1 MAPTTTTTA
10 PPLDLT
16 TLPGPYP
23 LTTSPMI
30 FSSPAF
36 TLPAIRS
43 LHKSL
48 HLAIDDKSSRLRTQ
62 VGGSYRELLG
72 TADTIVAMKTE
83 IESVQQTL
91 SDMGYK
97 CGRGVVGQKMEALGK
112 FTSDTAGDK
121 AEKGRERL
129 LGGCM
134 GQLDAILRNKEDRSK
149 RGERLE
155 TGARLFV
162 LGRLLLASGLGKDE
176 REQQRRRR
184 VLEKQ
189 HKVRLMGGIDA
200 VLRKYHKPGSKDKQ
214 EREGALLMALSAY
227 ALATSS
233 GTRDVLGY
241 FLRVRGEA
249 IALAL
254 EVDEE
259 ERAARNPDDV
269 LRALGLYTQTLQDV
283 QALVPGKLADALQ
296 RLKKEKLLEN
306 QELLRMEGLRLDVY
320 KRWCG
325 DEIQFYTP
333 FIRHDDLDGKTA
345 REMLFGWAEKGKK
358 VVLAGLEN
366 TLKEMSEFKAIVELR
381 TDVLKLWISE
391 GGKARGFDPAE
402 VLDEIRE
409 AVNKHMLRV
418 LEQKVAKLRLVG
430 SEVSAAVEAWKEG
443 RSDQHESLWDMDSY
457 DTDLSN
463 GAAQFTQHVVA
474 RLYGR
479 NDAVSKAV
487 ASYKSWFRV
496 IDDVGTVVDQLK
508 RQRWD
513 NDVDEI
519 EDEETIEERQQLL
532 AKDDPATLSKH
543 LNQSLVESFKKLDE
557 NLSTLWKEQQES
569 PNKGH
574 IAMYFLRVLR
584 DIRSRLPDHAEVKG
598 FGLEAVPSLHEALVS
613 AVIISPVDEFATVA
627 LMRRTVVGRSLWE
640 GEPALPS
647 SPSPGAFKFLRN
659 LVGAMGDAGVDLWSP
674 TAVSVLKK
682 ALRKQLAEVW
692 LETVSKLSEV
702 PESDAKTEV
711 EETSK
716 PDAEMASQSDT
727 EEGSKS
733 DTEGKEPEEETPETQ
748 AKPDI
753 EQHRDL
759 LVQWLY
765 DIHYLSAF
773 IGTDDSFTSLSETIL
788 SKTDLENSTTAKQR
802 LVKASQ
808 DYFKRTGLLFGL
820 LS

>member
-1 MAPTTTTTA
+1 M
-10 PPLDLT
+10 
-16 TLPGPYP
+16 
-23 LTTSPMI
+23 
-30 FSSPAF
+30 
-36 TLPAIRS
+36 
-43 LHKSL
+43 
-48 HLAIDDKSSRLRTQ
+48 
-62 VGGSYRELLG
+62 
-72 TADTIVAMKTE
+72 
-83 IESVQQTL
+83 
-91 SDMGYK
+91 
-97 CGRGVVGQKMEALGK
+97 
-112 FTSDTAGDK
+112 
-121 AEKGRERL
+121 
-129 LGGCM
+129 
-134 GQLDAILRNKEDRSK
+134 LRNKGDRQK

-176 REQQRRRR
+176 KEQLRRRKI
-184 VLEKQ
+184 LEKQ

-200 VLRKYHKPGSKDKQ
+200 VLRRYHKPGSRNKQ
-214 EREGALLMALSAY
+214 EHEATLFKALSAY

-233 GTRDVLGY
+233 GARDVLGY

-259 ERAARNPDDV
+259 ERVARNPEDV

-296 RLKKEKLLEN
+296 RLKREKLLEN
-306 QELLRMEGLRLDVY
+306 GELLKMEGLRLDVY
-320 KRWCG
+320 KMWCG

-333 FIRHDDLDGKTA
+333 FIRHDDLDGKLA
-345 REMLFGWAEKGKK
+345 REMLFGWADKGRQ
-358 VVLAGLEN
+358 VVLEGLEN
-366 TLKEMSEFKAIVELR
+366 TLKEMGEFKAIVELR

-391 GGKARGFDPAE
+391 GGKARGFDPSE

-430 SEVSAAVEAWKEG
+430 SEVSAAVEAWREG

-463 GAAQFTQHVVA
+463 GAAPFTQHVVS

-557 NLSTLWKEQQES
+557 NLSTLWKEQEQN
-569 PNKGH
+569 PNKGQ

-584 DIRSRLPDHAEVKG
+584 DIRSRLPENAEVRG

-613 AVIISPVDEFATVA
+613 TVVISPLDEFATVA
-627 LMRRTVVGRSLWE
+627 LVRRTVVGRSLWE

-674 TAVSVLKK
+674 AAVSALRDT
-682 ALRKQLAEVW
+682 LRKQLSEMW
-692 LETVSKLSEV
+692 LETVNKLTKTPDESEAKTETEETS
-702 PESDAKTEV
+702 ESDAEV
-711 EETSK
+711 ETSN
-716 PDAEMASQSDT
+716 
-727 EEGSKS
+727 KS
-733 DTEGKEPEEETPETQ
+733 DAEEETAETEP
-748 AKPDI
+748 AETKAEPGI

-759 LVQWLY
+759 FVQWLY
-765 DIHYLSAF
+765 DIDYLSSFLGA
-773 IGTDDSFTSLSETIL
+773 DDTFKHFSGTIL
-788 SKTDLENSTTAKQR
+788 AKADLENSTAAKQR
-802 LVKASQ
+802 LQKTSQ
-808 DYFKRTGLLFGL
+808 DYFKRTSLLFGL
-820 LS
+820 LLS

>member
-1 MAPTTTTTA
+1 MATTTTA

-23 LTTSPMI
+23 HTTSPQI
-30 FSSPAF
+30 FSSPSF
-36 TLPAIRS
+36 TLPQIRT

-72 TADTIVAMKTE
+72 TADTIVGMKSE
-83 IESVQQTL
+83 IETVQQTL
-91 SDMGYK
+91 SDMGYQ
-97 CGRGVVGQKMEALGK
+97 CGRGVVGHKMDALGR
-112 FTSDTAGDK
+112 FTSDTMGDK
-121 AEKGRERL
+121 AASGRERL
-129 LGGCM
+129 LGGCL
-134 GQLDAILRNKEDRSK
+134 GQLDAILRNKSGNKTR

-162 LGRLLLASGLGKDE
+162 LGRLLLAAGGQGREEK
-176 REQQRRRR
+176 EQQGRRRR
-184 VLEKQ
+184 VLERQ
-189 HKVRLMGGIDA
+189 HKVRLMAGVDA
-200 VLRKYHKPGSKDKQ
+200 VLRRYRKPAAGADKA
-214 EREGALLMALSAY
+214 EREATLVKALSAY
-227 ALATSS
+227 ALVTSS
-233 GTRDVLGY
+233 GARDVLGY

-259 ERAARNPDDV
+259 ERVARNPEDV
-269 LRALGLYTQTLQDV
+269 LKALGLYTQTLQDV
-283 QALVPGKLADALQ
+283 QALVPGKLSDALQ
-296 RLKKEKLLEN
+296 KLKREKLLEN
-306 QELLRMEGLRLDVY
+306 EELLKMEGLRLDVY

-333 FIRHDDLDGKTA
+333 FIRHDDLDGKAA
-345 REMLFGWAEKGKK
+345 REMLFGWADKGRK
-358 VVLAGLEN
+358 VVLEGLEN
-366 TLKEMSEFKAIVELR
+366 TLREMGEFKAIVELR
-381 TDVLKLWISE
+381 TEVLKLWISE
-391 GGKARGFDPAE
+391 GGKARGFDPSE

-443 RSDQHESLWDMDSY
+443 RSDQHQSLWDMDSY

-463 GAAQFTQHVVA
+463 GAAQFTQHVVS

-479 NDAVSKAV
+479 NDDVSKAV

-543 LNQSLVESFKKLDE
+543 LNESLVESFKKLDE

-584 DIRSRLPDHAEVKG
+584 DIRSRLPENAEVKG
-598 FGLEAVPSLHEALVS
+598 FGLEAVPSLHHALVS
-613 AVIISPVDEFATVA
+613 TVVISPLDEFATVA
-627 LMRRTVVGRSLWE
+627 LVRRTVVGRSLWE

-674 TAVSVLKK
+674 TAVSALKD
-682 ALRKQLAEVW
+682 ALRKQLSEMW
-692 LETVSKLSEV
+692 LEAVSKLTEAPEPEV
-702 PESDAKTEV
+702 NIETGEPSKSDAEEETSDTSDPKEESLEKEAAKTEAV
-711 EETSK
+711 
-716 PDAEMASQSDT
+716 PN
-727 EEGSKS
+727 
-733 DTEGKEPEEETPETQ
+733 
-748 AKPDI
+748 I

-765 DIHYLSAF
+765 DIYYLSSF
-773 IGTDDSFTSLSETIL
+773 LGTDDTFKQLAGSIL
-788 SKTDLENSTTAKQR
+788 SKTDLEHSTAAKQR
-802 LVKASQ
+802 LQKISQ
-808 DYFKRTGLLFGL
+808 DYFKRTSLLFGL
-820 LS
+820 LL